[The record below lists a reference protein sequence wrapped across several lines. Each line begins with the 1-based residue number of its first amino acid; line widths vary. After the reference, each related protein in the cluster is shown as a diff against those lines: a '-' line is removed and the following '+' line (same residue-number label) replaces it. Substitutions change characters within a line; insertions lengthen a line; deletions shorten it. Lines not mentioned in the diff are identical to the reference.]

1 MKTNYNNIKFA
12 KRKMTICRKS
22 FTRSNKVNI
31 DFPIIT
37 LCGKWLE
44 DSGFEVGHVI
54 VIHCSHQKLI
64 ITISEKQRYRCR

>member
-1 MKTNYNNIKFA
+1 MKTNYNNNRFE

-22 FTRSNKVNI
+22 FTRSNRVNT

-44 DSGFEVGHVI
+44 DSGFEVGYVI
-54 VIHCSHQKLI
+54 DIHYSHQKLI
-64 ITISEKQRYRCR
+64 IILSKEQPYKSL